1 MHLQDRWSVY
11 GMIAARVKII
21 VTWPCC
27 DIVTVQS
34 PACGDTSVTSAL
46 PPPPPCPPARLSYNY
61 ITAGQALGFDGLNN
75 PDAVAANP
83 VLAFKTALWFWMTPQ
98 APKPSPH
105 DVMTGRWQPSAAD
118 VAAGRTPGFGEFDH
132 AMVFISW
139 QLMKKLLQQAQ
150 HNPAVAASNKAPA
163 PQITLSEESSNQ
175 SATSYVAWHVR
186 EHSESFMAGHIAQGL
201 FLQAYTALHFL
212 LHDCPYAGLVTNIIN
227 GGLECGKGTPS
238 DKEAGRVSYYQRY
251 CQLLGVTPGSS
262 TSCAGQRSFA

>member
-1 MHLQDRWSVY
+1 MFPKRNQ
-11 GMIAARVKII
+11 
-21 VTWPCC
+21 
-27 DIVTVQS
+27 
-34 PACGDTSVTSAL
+34 
-46 PPPPPCPPARLSYNY
+46 PPCQGASSKFYSYPAFLAATADFPGFATSSSDPDVNRRELAAFLAHISHETTGGGNTGGLCWITEGAYSGSPPADPYCQRSAQFPCAAGKKYYGRGAMQLSWNYNY

-118 VAAGRTPGFGEFDH
+118 VAAGRTPGFG
-132 AMVFISW
+132 
-139 QLMKKLLQQAQ
+139 
-150 HNPAVAASNKAPA
+150 
-163 PQITLSEESSNQ
+163 
-175 SATSYVAWHVR
+175 
-186 EHSESFMAGHIAQGL
+186 
-201 FLQAYTALHFL
+201 
-212 LHDCPYAGLVTNIIN
+212 LVTNIIN